1 LPAALRAKLF
11 IHCSY
16 LTKKNTI
23 SNDDQKALLEQTTPD
38 FE

>member
-1 LPAALRAKLF
+1 LPAALHAKLF

-16 LTKKNTI
+16 LTKKNAI
-23 SNDDQKALLEQTTPD
+23 RKDDQKALLEQTTPD